1 MVEGNK
7 EKISQWFEIWNLQF
21 SELVAE
27 FPSLA
32 FNRGKNS
39 WGEGG
44 NNNGGSTSNK
54 DQDTSLLLNS
64 FKLDW
69 LYQHFSLFAIPL
81 ANVIL
86 FSYHGV

>member
-1 MVEGNK
+1 MV
-7 EKISQWFEIWNLQF
+7 
-21 SELVAE
+21 VVV
-27 FPSLA
+27 
-32 FNRGKNS
+32 
-39 WGEGG
+39 GET
-44 NNNGGSTSNK
+44 NNGGSTSNK
-54 DQDTSLLLNS
+54 DQDISLLLNS